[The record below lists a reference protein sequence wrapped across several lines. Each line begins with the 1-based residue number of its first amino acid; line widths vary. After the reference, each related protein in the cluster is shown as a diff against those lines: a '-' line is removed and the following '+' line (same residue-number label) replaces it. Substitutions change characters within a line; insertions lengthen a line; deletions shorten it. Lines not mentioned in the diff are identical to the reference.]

1 MESTQNSTAP
11 EEKHQVKIGP
21 RTLLFDLNKDLHN
34 FDVYF
39 EVESENSEEEFHVR
53 VLTQKQLDQSSS
65 KDILQDEDSFKKTKG
80 YINGNVKSQENVSE
94 NHFLAL
100 KAPKDM
106 TLFIKTRI
114 LPISPAVVITK
125 PSVVSS
131 EDNSE
136 PVACENDET
145 AVEDIINFTT
155 NTDNMGSTYL
165 GLTLGQRIMMFF
177 RSTSF
182 QYWFFYGLLTLVVV
196 GTLYYIFVYRKNK
209 KSSSSKKSDMSTSKE
224 KEEADYGDDANKKIE
239 SEEAEEGEE
248 DSVKDS
254 DIEGDDEDGKSEV
267 SSVSSSTRSTSSK
280 GSGNDKTFQQ
290 KLQKYLQ
297 KKSVK

>member
-1 MESTQNSTAP
+1 MESIENSTAP

-114 LPISPAVVITK
+114 LPISAPVVISK
-125 PSVVSS
+125 PSTVSS
-131 EDNSE
+131 PVMPSGISNGMSNGMSNAVDYPNLASEMTQHEQENSVHCN
-136 PVACENDET
+136 PG
-145 AVEDIINFTT
+145 
-155 NTDNMGSTYL
+155 MRSTFF
-165 GLTLGQRIMMFF
+165 GLTMGRLLFFF
-177 RSTSF
+177 RSISYR
-182 QYWFFYGLLTLVVV
+182 QWFFYGLILFILI
-196 GTLYYIFVYRKNK
+196 GGIYYVLVYRKNK
-209 KSSSSKKSDMSTSKE
+209 GLNNDHKSKSKSKE
-224 KEEADYGDDANKKIE
+224 KEEIANDNEKENDSDQGD
-239 SEEAEEGEE
+239 EE
-248 DSVKDS
+248 D
-254 DIEGDDEDGKSEV
+254 DGKSDI
-267 SSVSSSTRSTSSK
+267 SSVSSARSSSSK
-280 GSGNDKTFQQ
+280 GSFQE
-290 KLQKYLQ
+290 KLQDYLK
-297 KKSVK
+297 KKSVKSS